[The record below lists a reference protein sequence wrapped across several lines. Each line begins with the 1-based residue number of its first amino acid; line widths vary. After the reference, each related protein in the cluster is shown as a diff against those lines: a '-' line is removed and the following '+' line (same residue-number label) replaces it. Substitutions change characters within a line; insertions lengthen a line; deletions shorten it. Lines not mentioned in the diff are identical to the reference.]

1 MIAFLTSSPCVVGA
15 PRAVL
20 NPENGFLD
28 NLKSCLPAHPRAL
41 FICSDRNSHGFT
53 DSFSRDFD
61 AAFREADLEFSDY
74 ATLDGRN
81 AQDAQQLIWRSDLI
95 ILMGGHVPT
104 QNKFFREIGLD
115 RLIANFQGTVLGI
128 SAGSMNAAERVYA
141 QPEVS
146 GESAA
151 SFQRFLPG
159 LGLTKLNILPH
170 YQQAKHYTLDGK
182 RLYEDVTFA
191 DSRGECFYSLVDGTY
206 LLIEDGMT
214 LLYGEAWRLQDGVME
229 QISEKDDIV
238 LFESAAEK

>member
-28 NLKSCLPAHPRAL
+28 NLRSCIPAHPRAL
-41 FICSDRNSHGFT
+41 FICSDRDSHGFT
-53 DSFSRDFD
+53 DGFSRDFD
-61 AAFREADLEFSDY
+61 AAFREADLEFCDY
-74 ATLDGRN
+74 AILDGRN
-81 AQDAQQLIWRSDLI
+81 PEKAQQLIWRSDLI

-104 QNKFFREIGLD
+104 QNRFFREIGLD
-115 RLIANFQGTVLGI
+115 KLIANFQGVVLGI

-170 YQQAKHYTLDGK
+170 YQQAKHYTLDGM

-191 DSRGECFYSLVDGTY
+191 DSMGECFYSLVDGTY

-229 QISEKDDIV
+229 QISEKGDIV

>member
-1 MIAFLTSSPCVVGA
+1 MIVFLTSSPCVVGA
-15 PRAVL
+15 PRAAL

-28 NLKSCLPAHPRAL
+28 NLRSALPAHPRAL
-41 FICSDRNSHGFT
+41 FICSERDGYGFT
-53 DSFSRDFD
+53 DGFSRDF
-61 AAFREADLEFSDY
+61 AEAFREADLELRDY

-81 AQDAQQLIWRSDLI
+81 PEKAQQLIWRSDLI

-104 QNKFFREIGLD
+104 QNRFFQEIKLD
-115 RLIANFQGTVLGI
+115 QLIRNFQGVVLGI

-141 QPEVS
+141 QPEAP
-146 GESAA
+146 GESVA

-170 YQQAKHYTLDGK
+170 YQQAKDYTLDGM

-191 DSRGECFYSLVDGTY
+191 DSMGECFYSLVDGTY

-214 LLYGEAWRLQDGVME
+214 MLYGESYRLQDGVME
-229 QISEKDDIV
+229 KISETGEIV
-238 LFESAAEK
+238 LFVG